1 MQNFTISGGLLYAL
15 SPARLHDCFTSSFKS
30 DIHST
35 IPIDFPDLIDCG
47 VDNLLRCIMDP
58 RYQHEPPCQKQ
69 PPGERSGFDNSRTA
83 GPHHSQLAERVKEL
97 NCLYGISNLFENQ
110 DVSLEWIMQRT
121 VELIPAAWQYPENA
135 CARIKVEGREYTSRK
150 FQTTQ
155 CSQKSKIVLNGEEV
169 GEVEVY
175 YLQCPPENTC
185 RPFLKEEERLLWA
198 IAERLS
204 KVLWLKRSER
214 ALKESEERYRT
225 LTEQVTE
232 GVALVQNGRFCYLNP
247 EFCHIF
253 QIIDPQSLVGR
264 RVDAPVPGAADELME
279 IYKHVGSDPPQAK
292 KEDVYQLT
300 RKDRA
305 AWVQACHSP
314 ITLQGKAALLS
325 TFKDITEIKEQQ
337 LAAQNK
343 ADMLHRENMAL
354 RSCLS
359 DRYRLGP
366 LIGRSRA
373 MQEVYDFILKAA
385 AADADVTI
393 FGESGTG
400 KELAARAVHEHSA
413 RSNGPFVAVNCGAI
427 QESLFEREFFGHRKG
442 AFTGAH
448 ANVSGYMDMAEG
460 GTLFLD
466 EVSELTINMQAK
478 LLRALEGGEYRP
490 VGCSDSQSADFRVIS
505 ASNTDLNKRV
515 ACKEMRKD
523 FYYRIQVIQIHI
535 PPLCSRKEDI
545 PLLVDHFTHQMKS
558 GSGEFRLPGHVMD
571 RLMEYEWP
579 GNVRE
584 LRNVLQRYVA
594 LGHLEFLSAE
604 SKPAPQNS
612 GASLQLRSA
621 VRQLES
627 SLVRQAM
634 QEAEGNRTKAA
645 QMLGISRRALFRKL
659 NESV

>member
-1 MQNFTISGGLLYAL
+1 MNPQY
-15 SPARLHDCFTSSFKS
+15 H
-30 DIHST
+30 
-35 IPIDFPDLIDCG
+35 
-47 VDNLLRCIMDP
+47 
-58 RYQHEPPCQKQ
+58 HEPPYRWQ
-69 PPGERSGFDNSRTA
+69 PDEGRSGFGNSQA
-83 GPHHSQLAERVKEL
+83 ACPHHSQLEERVKEL

-135 CARIKVEGREYTSRK
+135 CARIQVEGREYTSGK
-150 FQTTQ
+150 FQTTK
-155 CSQKSKIVLNGEEV
+155 CSQKTKIVLNGEEV

-175 YLQCPPENTC
+175 YLKCPPENSC
-185 RPFLKEEERLLWA
+185 EPFLKEEERLLWA

-204 KVLWLKRSER
+204 KVLWLKRSEQ

-253 QIIDPQSLVGR
+253 QINDPRALLGSF
-264 RVDAPVPGAADELME
+264 VDAPVPGAADELME
-279 IYKHVGSDPPQAK
+279 IYKHIGPDPPRAK
-292 KEDVYQLT
+292 KEDVYQLP
-300 RKDRA
+300 RRDRVV
-305 AWVQACHSP
+305 WVQACHSP
-314 ITLQGKAALLS
+314 ITLQSKAALLS

-337 LAAQNK
+337 LAAQSK
-343 ADMLHRENMAL
+343 ADLLHRENRAL
-354 RSCLS
+354 RSSLS
-359 DRYRLGP
+359 DRYRLGR
-366 LIGRSRA
+366 LIGRSGV
-373 MQEVYDFILKAA
+373 MQEVYEFTLKAA
-385 AADADVTI
+385 AAEADVAI

-400 KELAARAVHEHSA
+400 KELVAGAVHEHSS
-413 RSNGPFVAVNCGAI
+413 RSDGPFIAVNCGAI

-448 ANVSGYMDMAEG
+448 ANASGYLDMAEG

-490 VGCSDSQSADFRVIS
+490 VGCSDSKSADLRIIS
-505 ASNTDLNKRV
+505 ASNIDLNRKV
-515 ACKEMRKD
+515 ACGEMRKN

-535 PPLCSRKEDI
+535 PPLSSRKEDI
-545 PLLVDHFTHQMKS
+545 PLLVDHFINQMKS
-558 GSGEFRLPGHVMD
+558 GFGKVRIPGHVMD

-584 LRNVLQRYVA
+584 LRNVLQRYIA

-604 SKPAPQNS
+604 SKPVPQS
-612 GASLQLRSA
+612 AGSSLQLRPA
-621 VRQLES
+621 IQQLES

-634 QEAEGNRTKAA
+634 QEAGGHRTQAA

-659 NESV
+659 DGPD

>member
-1 MQNFTISGGLLYAL
+1 MN
-15 SPARLHDCFTSSFKS
+15 
-30 DIHST
+30 
-35 IPIDFPDLIDCG
+35 
-47 VDNLLRCIMDP
+47 P
-58 RYQHEPPCQKQ
+58 RYQHDPPDPGQ
-69 PPGERSGFDNSRTA
+69 PAERNSRLDNSQSA
-83 GPHHSQLAERVKEL
+83 CPHHSQLAERVKEL

-135 CARIKVEGREYTSRK
+135 CARIKVEGREYTSRN
-150 FQTTQ
+150 FEATQ
-155 CSQKSKIVLNGEEV
+155 CSQKTKIVLNGEEV

-175 YLQCPPENTC
+175 YLKCPPENSC
-185 RPFLKEEERLLWA
+185 QPFLKEEERLLWA

-253 QIIDPQSLVGR
+253 QIIDPRAAVGSF
-264 RVDAPVPGAADELME
+264 VDAPVPGAADELME
-279 IYKHVGSDPPQAK
+279 IYKNIGPDPPQAK
-292 KEDVYQLT
+292 KEDVYQLP
-300 RKDRA
+300 RQDGVV
-305 AWVQACHSP
+305 WVQACHSP

-337 LAAQNK
+337 LAAQSK
-343 ADMLHRENMAL
+343 ADMLHRENRAL

-359 DRYRLGP
+359 DRYRLGR
-366 LIGRSRA
+366 LIGHSRV
-373 MQEVYDFILKAA
+373 MQEVYEFILKAA
-385 AADADVTI
+385 ASDADVAI

-400 KELAARAVHEHSA
+400 KELVARAVHEHSA
-413 RSNGPFVAVNCGAI
+413 RSDGPFVAVNCGAI

-448 ANVSGYMDMAEG
+448 ANASGYLDMAEG

-490 VGCSDSQSADFRVIS
+490 VGCSDSRSADLRIIS
-505 ASNTDLNKRV
+505 ASNIDLNRKV
-515 ACKEMRKD
+515 ACGEMRKD

-535 PPLCSRKEDI
+535 PSLCARKEDI
-545 PLLVDHFTHQMKS
+545 PLLVDHFIHQMKS
-558 GSGEFRLPGHVMD
+558 GSGKVRLPGHVMD

-584 LRNVLQRYVA
+584 LRNVLQRYTA

-604 SKPAPQNS
+604 SEPAPQNS
-612 GASLQLRSA
+612 GSSFQLRPA
-621 VRQLES
+621 IRRLES

-634 QEAEGNRTKAA
+634 QEAGNNRTKAA
-645 QMLGISRRALFRKL
+645 QMLGISRRALSRKL
-659 NESV
+659 NDSV